1 MPEWPTLFWR
11 IHIDCTGMPESNGKN
26 TLVQA
31 CCSMS
36 LWVKA
41 RALKGEK
48 SSTIKLS
55 QVTKFLYEDF
65 ICNHGVFRYLILDG
79 GSENQ
84 GVIDSLMTL
93 YGIKAY
99 VISPLNLK
107 GNGLVEM
114 SHKPFIQGLQKL
126 TNSTSKGWP

>member
-1 MPEWPTLFWR
+1 
-11 IHIDCTGMPESNGKN
+11 MPESNGKN

-31 CCSMS
+31 HCSMS

-48 SSTIKLS
+48 SGTIKLS
-55 QVTKFLYEDF
+55 QVTKFLYEDL
-65 ICNHGVFRYLILDG
+65 ICNHGVFRYLISDG
-79 GSENQ
+79 GSKNQ
-84 GVIDSLMTL
+84 GVVDNLMTL
-93 YGIKAY
+93 YGIKAR
-99 VISPLNLK
+99 VISPLNSR

-126 TNSTSKGWP
+126 MNSTSKGWP